1 MSPIITI
8 SAGRVPDFAYPSF
21 PLTFLYSPRD
31 TVGHL
36 KTKIQVKIRRFY
48 KTRQHLVIKSSQRPL
63 LDETLTL
70 QEAGVN
76 AWDELEVIDLGP
88 QLPWKFAMLVEYTGP
103 FIIHP
108 FFYFLPQ
115 VIYGTPVLHS
125 RMQGVV
131 FAMVE
136 AHFVKRILETLF
148 IHRYSRSTLSVPA
161 TLKNSLYYHGLGGF
175 LFALDLYRPK
185 YSATSPYINGTVRDS
200 TAFLWICVLAWAFF
214 QISNLS
220 THLTFRSLRR
230 PGDITKALPF
240 GYGFGWVSCPN
251 YLFEMLAWS
260 VICLLSG
267 NLAAWLF
274 FTAGAF
280 QMTRL
285 ALKKHRSYKKK
296 FEKSY
301 PRGRKAIFPFVL

>member
-1 MSPIITI
+1 MCPCM
-8 SAGRVPDFAYPSF
+8 GRTSYPTNGV
-21 PLTFLYSPRD
+21 L
-31 TVGHL
+31 
-36 KTKIQVKIRRFY
+36 
-48 KTRQHLVIKSSQRPL
+48 SQ
-63 LDETLTL
+63 TYLTL
-70 QEAGVN
+70 CDQC
-76 AWDELEVIDLGP
+76 
-88 QLPWKFAMLVEYTGP
+88 
-103 FIIHP
+103 
-108 FFYFLPQ
+108 
-115 VIYGTPVLHS
+115 VL
-125 RMQGVV
+125 
-131 FAMVE
+131 
-136 AHFVKRILETLF
+136 
-148 IHRYSRSTLSVPA
+148 STL
-161 TLKNSLYYHGLGGF
+161 K
-175 LFALDLYRPK
+175 
-185 YSATSPYINGTVRDS
+185 
-200 TAFLWICVLAWAFF
+200 FF

-230 PGDITKALPF
+230 RGDTTKAVPF

-285 ALKKHRSYKKK
+285 ALRKHRSYKKE